1 MRLPYFFSSFARLFE
16 RRYRKGHL
24 FRQRYR
30 IVEELGMGSYGIAY
44 LANDLQTGRNVVVKQ
59 GRTRR
64 NISGAL
70 FQREAAIL
78 RRLQHPQIPKWYDTF
93 VEEGIPHL
101 VMEYKEGDT
110 VETLIFD
117 KGHTYTEHQSFCL
130 LRDVLEV
137 VAYIH
142 AKGVVHR
149 DLRIP
154 NILLCDGTVFI
165 IDFGLAR
172 FFGEPIPHLETYV
185 LEKQLRRETS
195 AKSDF
200 YALGHFTLFLLYS
213 SYEPVTKEEK
223 SWEEELP
230 LSAEA
235 RCILRKMLQIDRPY
249 DNIAALIRDVDQLL
263 GGEIAGKRSIHS
275 TKQQLFC

>member
-16 RRYRKGHL
+16 RRYQKGHL
-24 FRQRYR
+24 LRQRYR
-30 IVEELGMGSYGIAY
+30 IIEEIGMGSYGIAY
-44 LANDLQTGRNVVVKQ
+44 MASDLQTGRSVVVKQ
-59 GRTRR
+59 GRTKR
-64 NISGAL
+64 NGSGVA

-78 RRLQHPQIPKWYDTF
+78 RRLQHPQIPKLYDMF
-93 VEEGIPHL
+93 VEKGIPHL
-101 VMEYKEGDT
+101 VMEYIEGDT

-117 KGHTYTEHQSFCL
+117 KGRTYTEHQSFCL

-154 NILLCDGTVFI
+154 NILLCGGAVFV

-185 LEKQLRRETS
+185 LEKRLRRETN

-213 SYEPVTKEEK
+213 SYEPAIEEER
-223 SWEEELP
+223 SWEEELS

-235 RCILRKMLQIDRPY
+235 RRILRKMLQIDRPY
-249 DNIAALIRDVDQLL
+249 DNIDDLINDVDQLI
-263 GGEIAGKRSIHS
+263 GRDIGKQRIHS
-275 TKQQLFC
+275 TKP

>member
-1 MRLPYFFSSFARLFE
+1 
-16 RRYRKGHL
+16 
-24 FRQRYR
+24 
-30 IVEELGMGSYGIAY
+30 MGSYGIAY
-44 LANDLQTGRNVVVKQ
+44 MASDLQTGRSVVVKQ
-59 GRTRR
+59 GRTKR
-64 NISGAL
+64 NVSGVV

-78 RRLQHPQIPKWYDTF
+78 RRLQHPQIPKLYDMF
-93 VEEGIPHL
+93 VEKGIPHL
-101 VMEYKEGDT
+101 VMEYIEGET

-117 KGHTYTEHQSFCL
+117 KGYTYTEHQSFCL

-137 VAYIH
+137 VACIH

-154 NILLCDGTVFI
+154 NILLCDGAVFI

-185 LEKQLRRETS
+185 LEKRLRRETN

-200 YALGHFTLFLLYS
+200 YALGHFILFLLYS
-213 SYEPVTKEEK
+213 SYEPVTEEER
-223 SWEEELP
+223 SWEEELS

-235 RCILRKMLQIDRPY
+235 RRILRKMLQIDRPY
-249 DNIAALIRDVDQLL
+249 DNIADLINDVDQLI
-263 GGEIAGKRSIHS
+263 GRDIGKQRIHS
-275 TKQQLFC
+275 TKP

>member
-1 MRLPYFFSSFARLFE
+1 
-16 RRYRKGHL
+16 
-24 FRQRYR
+24 
-30 IVEELGMGSYGIAY
+30 MGSYGIAY
-44 LANDLQTGRNVVVKQ
+44 MASDLQTGRSVVVKQ
-59 GRTRR
+59 GRTKR
-64 NISGAL
+64 NVSGVV

-78 RRLQHPQIPKWYDTF
+78 RRLQHPQIPKLYDMF
-93 VEEGIPHL
+93 VEKGIPHL
-101 VMEYKEGDT
+101 VMEYIEGET

-117 KGHTYTEHQSFCL
+117 KGYTYTEHQSFCL

-137 VAYIH
+137 VACIH

-154 NILLCDGTVFI
+154 NILLCDGVVFI

-185 LEKQLRRETS
+185 LEKRLRRETN

-213 SYEPVTKEEK
+213 SYEPVTEEER
-223 SWEEELP
+223 SWEEELS

-235 RCILRKMLQIDRPY
+235 RRILRKMLQIDRPY
-249 DNIAALIRDVDQLL
+249 DNIADLINDVDQLI
-263 GGEIAGKRSIHS
+263 GRDIGKQRIHS
-275 TKQQLFC
+275 TKQ

>member
-16 RRYRKGHL
+16 HRYRKGHL
-24 FRQRYR
+24 LRQRYR
-30 IVEELGMGSYGIAY
+30 IIEEIGMGSYGIAY
-44 LANDLQTGRNVVVKQ
+44 MASDLQTERNVVVKQ
-59 GRTRR
+59 GRTKR
-64 NISGAL
+64 NRSDAL

-78 RRLQHPQIPKWYDTF
+78 HHLQHPQIPKLYDTF

-101 VMEYKEGDT
+101 VMEHIEGDT
-110 VETLIFD
+110 IETLIFD

-142 AKGVVHR
+142 AKGIVHR

-154 NILLCDGTVFI
+154 NILFCNGTVFI

-185 LEKQLRRETS
+185 LEKRLRRETNG
-195 AKSDF
+195 KSDF

-213 SYEPVTKEEK
+213 SYEPVTEEEK
-223 SWEEELP
+223 SWEEELSI
-230 LSAEA
+230 SAEA
-235 RCILRKMLQIDRPY
+235 RYILRKMLQIDRPY
-249 DNIAALIRDVDQLL
+249 DDIAALINDVDQLI
-263 GGEIAGKRSIHS
+263 GREKKRMIH
-275 TKQQLFC
+275 